1 MAKTKVKSRE
11 EQIQEAWL
19 KYFKNVEKIN
29 DFKRILIEYYKKI
42 EPEVEKITKY
52 NIQLW
57 NIEKLQNEQLL
68 QYIESIKKAI
78 DIAKEKLGQTEKY
91 KDISSTEL
99 GSLDKY
105 REIINHYSNRLKKL
119 KILEQNLP
127 YSKPKMEQNKFNS
140 LKLENFKGFSENNEK
155 GNIINIKPIT
165 LIYGPNSYG
174 KSSILQSLLLLNQ
187 TTKDG
192 GDYKT
197 VCLLPKGEMVN
208 LGSFKDLINKHAKN
222 QEIIIELSLPSNHYF
237 NVNTPE
243 AEEVSKLTELF
254 FSFHF
259 GLKEEQ
265 IVMSQIDIYRKQ
277 TDYTNILKPIKKEKE
292 LIYTYKL
299 RANLI
304 YEKKCQLSNNEN
316 RTEEI
321 SKLSFFRLEEFIA
334 GNPFEQL
341 EEIIKE
347 IVYVSSF
354 RQPPERYYV
363 PENNKRDYVGKNG
376 EYTSEILYDSD
387 IHKYVDYW
395 LGKIAHYKLPKRK
408 HGSKVNSIILNDDTA
423 KVTNINLLD
432 LGSGIAQV
440 LPIITQAF
448 KSEYKMIL
456 IEEPEIHLHPKAQ
469 AELGEMFVDAAKER
483 HNTFIIETHSE
494 NLLLRLQKL
503 IRHGELSKDDVS
515 VIYVNKDENGSH
527 CIPLNI
533 DEEGDIINIDDIP
546 DGFFEEG
553 FNELFDIG
561 NK

>member
-192 GDYKT
+192 GD
-197 VCLLPKGEMVN
+197 
-208 LGSFKDLINKHAKN
+208 
-222 QEIIIELSLPSNHYF
+222 
-237 NVNTPE
+237 
-243 AEEVSKLTELF
+243 
-254 FSFHF
+254 
-259 GLKEEQ
+259 
-265 IVMSQIDIYRKQ
+265 
-277 TDYTNILKPIKKEKE
+277 
-292 LIYTYKL
+292 
-299 RANLI
+299 
-304 YEKKCQLSNNEN
+304 
-316 RTEEI
+316 
-321 SKLSFFRLEEFIA
+321 
-334 GNPFEQL
+334 
-341 EEIIKE
+341 
-347 IVYVSSF
+347 
-354 RQPPERYYV
+354 
-363 PENNKRDYVGKNG
+363 
-376 EYTSEILYDSD
+376 
-387 IHKYVDYW
+387 
-395 LGKIAHYKLPKRK
+395 
-408 HGSKVNSIILNDDTA
+408 
-423 KVTNINLLD
+423 
-432 LGSGIAQV
+432 
-440 LPIITQAF
+440 
-448 KSEYKMIL
+448 
-456 IEEPEIHLHPKAQ
+456 
-469 AELGEMFVDAAKER
+469 
-483 HNTFIIETHSE
+483 
-494 NLLLRLQKL
+494 
-503 IRHGELSKDDVS
+503 
-515 VIYVNKDENGSH
+515 
-527 CIPLNI
+527 
-533 DEEGDIINIDDIP
+533 
-546 DGFFEEG
+546 
-553 FNELFDIG
+553 
-561 NK
+561 